1 MSRAR
6 ATISRFAARM
16 APVALAVL
24 TAGWPLAAAGQQAG
38 GLRGALASD
47 TVDPLRPLGP
57 AEPLAPLKP
66 APLSARSAIAPA
78 AAPARPRKQAE
89 DLDDELAGASDDDG
103 SVDAAARARQR
114 ARDTL
119 PDPTVA
125 RRPTEAPATTTAA
138 KPASGTK
145 AAKPARQLDTQTS
158 TGTVPTKSI
167 DAADLERNI
176 AARPTGER
184 ATPIEGLGRP
194 PEQSPF
200 EPPGMRVGTLLLR
213 PTLDQGIEWTSNA
226 TNTAGGSSDFVSDST
241 LRIDAAS
248 DWARHSA
255 SLDAYGTYRTSV
267 TGSGFSEFR
276 GAANAALGLDLGNAL
291 RLDTTLGYERKP
303 EDASSPVDIT
313 GAIGRPPRQT
323 LSASAGLEKAVGK
336 LRFGLTG
343 AVNRDTYGDV
353 ALAAGGTLSQADRN
367 QTLYSMV
374 LRGGYEV
381 SPALTPF
388 VEAELGRRLY
398 DNATDSSGYSR
409 SANRYGARTG
419 LTFDLGEKLNG
430 EVSAGWLSE
439 KPDDARL
446 SAVSGLSA
454 AGNVQWSPVRGT
466 IVSLTGSTQIEGST
480 TPGQSGSI
488 LYSST
493 LGVSRELRANLTG
506 AATVGADWRRYAGTG
521 DRDLTWS
528 AEASLTWWLW
538 RYAGIKA
545 RARHEQTTST
555 IAGRD
560 SQTDSIY
567 LGVTLRR

>member
-6 ATISRFAARM
+6 ATISRFAVRM
-16 APVALAVL
+16 APVALAACA
-24 TAGWPLAAAGQQAG
+24 AGWPLAAAAQQAD
-38 GLRGALASD
+38 GLRGALAAA
-47 TVDPLRPLGP
+47 DPLRPPGP
-57 AEPLAPLKP
+57 AEPLLPQQP
-66 APLSARSAIAPA
+66 APLSERGAIATT
-78 AAPARPRKQAE
+78 AAPARPLKQAE
-89 DLDDELAGASDDDG
+89 ELDDELAGARDDDG
-103 SVDAAARARQR
+103 GIDAATRARQR
-114 ARDTL
+114 ARAVL
-119 PDPTVA
+119 PDPTLA
-125 RRPTEAPATTTAA
+125 QRPGEQPADTTGAPAAA
-138 KPASGTK
+138 KPK
-145 AAKPARQLDTQTS
+145 IARALDTQP
-158 TGTVPTKSI
+158 TGTVPAKSI
-167 DAADLERNI
+167 DKADLDRNT
-176 AARPTGER
+176 AARSTAER
-184 ATPIEGLGRP
+184 AMPIEGLGRP
-194 PEQSPF
+194 PEQNPF
-200 EPPGMRVGTLLLR
+200 DPPGMRFGTFLLR
-213 PTLDQGIEWTSNA
+213 PTLEQGIEWTSNA
-226 TNTAGGSSDFVSDST
+226 TNTAGGSSDFVSDTT
-241 LRIDAAS
+241 LRMEAAS

-255 SLDAYGTYRTSV
+255 SFDAYGTYRTSV

-291 RLDTTLGYERKP
+291 RLDTALGYERKP

-313 GAIGRPPRQT
+313 GTVGRPLRET
-323 LSASAGLEKAVGK
+323 FSASAGLQKTTGK
-336 LRFGLTG
+336 LQLGLT
-343 AVNRDTYGDV
+343 AAANRNTYGDV
-353 ALAAGGTLSQADRN
+353 GLVGGGTLPQADRN

-374 LRGGYEV
+374 LRGGYEI
-381 SPALTPF
+381 SAALTPF

-409 SANRYGARTG
+409 SANRYGARAG
-419 LTFDLGEKLNG
+419 LAFNLGEKLNG

-466 IVSLTGSTQIEGST
+466 IVSLTGSTQVEGTT

-506 AATVGADWRRYAGTG
+506 AATIGADWRRYTGTG

-560 SQTDSIY
+560 SKTDSIY